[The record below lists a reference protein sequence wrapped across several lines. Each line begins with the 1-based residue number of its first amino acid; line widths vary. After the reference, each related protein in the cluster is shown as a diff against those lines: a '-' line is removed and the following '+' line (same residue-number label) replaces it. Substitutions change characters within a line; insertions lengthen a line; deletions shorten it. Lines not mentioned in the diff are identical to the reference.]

1 MMSTQTRSQVQS
13 KKMTSADVGIP
24 LRHLSFDFP
33 QASPRYFVLRENALA
48 TALMVV
54 FSGYF
59 PPGERFFVDSV
70 RHFRDQVTDPVLKA
84 QISGFIGQEALHGRE
99 HDRLNDFLA
108 SRGFDIA
115 MADRMVKVGLNLLR
129 KLPASQQLA
138 CTILMEH
145 FTAHLAEQWLTNEQF
160 YQQSDPEM
168 LNLWYWHALE
178 ELEHKS
184 VAYDLYTHVSGNY
197 VQRVISAP
205 LVALALGP
213 GLLVSMGWVMAREG
227 QLLNTRENV
236 RGLKF
241 LFGRDGF
248 ITNVIAQ
255 IPSFFATSFH
265 PSQDDTRELEAAT
278 REKLFGRE
286 GYIHSAGLH

>member
-1 MMSTQTRSQVQS
+1 MISTQAKPKASST
-13 KKMTSADVGIP
+13 KLTGADVGIP
-24 LRHLSFDFP
+24 LRHLRFDFP
-33 QASPRYFVLRENALA
+33 QQSPRYFVLRENALA
-48 TALMVV
+48 TSLMVV

-99 HDRLNDFLA
+99 HERLNAFLVA
-108 SRGFDIA
+108 RGFDNT
-115 MADRMVKVGLNLLR
+115 MAERMVNLGLNLMR

-145 FTAHLAEQWLTNEQF
+145 FTASLAEQWLTNREF
-160 YQQSDPEM
+160 SEQSDPEM

-197 VQRVISAP
+197 VQRIISAP
-205 LVALALGP
+205 IVLLTLGP
-213 GLLVSMGWVMAREG
+213 GLFVSLGWTLAREG
-227 QLLNTRENV
+227 QMLNLRDNL

-248 ITNVIAQ
+248 ITNVITQ
-255 IPSFFATSFH
+255 IPSFFAFGFH
-265 PSQDDTRELEAAT
+265 PSQDDTRDLEAAT
-278 REKLFGRE
+278 RERLFGSE
-286 GYIHSAGLH
+286 GYISSSAVH